1 MKPSIRAAVALCYN
15 LNNKLSH
22 GRFQSKLQFSFNTMR
37 RGSFCLL
44 HEPLTQHSVWSKTLP
59 RSQQDDDDDEVNED
73 DGVEDE
79 HVDNEHHGGDDNNTA
94 MTYLHSADH
103 WGESRIEL
111 NRITFVASE

>member
-1 MKPSIRAAVALCYN
+1 MKPSIRPAVALCYN

-22 GRFQSKLQFSFNTMR
+22 G
-37 RGSFCLL
+37 GSFFLL
-44 HEPLTQHSVWSKTLP
+44 YEPLTQHSVWSKTLP
-59 RSQQDDDDDEVNED
+59 HSQQDDDDDEVDED

-79 HVDNEHHGGDDNNTA
+79 HGDNEHHGGDENKTS

-103 WGESRIEL
+103 WGKSRIEL